1 VALVQI
7 MLKSDANPQGL
18 SSMMRVMAE
27 AAAALSGKA
36 FVLLSPLVG
45 VLGAFMTGS
54 NTMSNVLFTSFQFDT
69 ALILGLSPLLMVV
82 LQVVGGAIGNMICI
96 NNIVAV
102 SATVGLD
109 GVEGTIIRKNIIP
122 SLVYAVLATS
132 FVSILMLG
140 GIRP

>member
-1 VALVQI
+1 
-7 MLKSDANPQGL
+7 
-18 SSMMRVMAE
+18 
-27 AAAALSGKA
+27 
-36 FVLLSPLVG
+36 
-45 VLGAFMTGS
+45 MTGS
-54 NTMSNVLFTSFQFDT
+54 NTMSNILFASFQFDT
-69 ALILGLSPLLMVV
+69 ALILGLSPLLMVA

-122 SLVYAVLATS
+122 SLVYAVLATI

-140 GIRP
+140 GVRP